1 MAFVTS
7 PHWCCLR
14 TIVRGNDVG
23 RSAIHAQRYATA
35 VRRRPAVSGTRM
47 GVDESQSNGHYS
59 INDVRKPRGEPSS
72 TLRSD
77 ASRATV
83 DASVHEVPVS
93 DLKCELLAATASTN
107 RGLAA
112 SSEAR
117 IAVET
122 LVEQL
127 ERSDYA
133 QQMGDVT
140 QKPPLFTGKWRL
152 IYTNALDV
160 LSLGLLSPVAALG
173 EIYQNVYSASD
184 TSADF
189 DVENVVELEP
199 FIAPVANKLIG
210 RTMTRF
216 VVKVTGNIVG
226 VNTVR
231 LTFRSVTV
239 RQELFAGI
247 SVGSRLPALSTPL
260 PGSASG
266 DLETT
271 YVDEDLRI
279 SRTASGSYPQGL
291 FVLFRE
297 T

>member
-1 MAFVTS
+1 MAFVS
-7 PHWCCLR
+7 LSHGCLWVSLR
-14 TIVRGNDVG
+14 GRDVRKSTIYG
-23 RSAIHAQRYATA
+23 RRKVA
-35 VRRRPAVSGTRM
+35 VSRRRSIGPGSWM
-47 GVDESQSNGHYS
+47 GVNESQSNGSHS
-59 INDVRKPRGEPSS
+59 INDVSKSS
-72 TLRSD
+72 WESSGAVRSD
-77 ASRATV
+77 ASKATV
-83 DASVHEVPVS
+83 DAAVHEVPVS

-127 ERSDYA
+127 ERSEYA
-133 QQMGDVT
+133 QEMGDVT
-140 QKPPLFTGKWRL
+140 QKPSLFTGKWRL

-173 EIYQNVYSASD
+173 EVYQNIYSATDVSR
-184 TSADF
+184 DF

-210 RTMTRF
+210 RTMTRL
-216 VVKVTGNIVG
+216 VVKITGAITNI
-226 VNTVR
+226 NTVR
-231 LTFRSVTV
+231 LTFQRVAI
-239 RQELFAGI
+239 RQEFFAGFN
-247 SVGSRLPALSTPL
+247 VGSRLPVLSSPL
-260 PGSASG
+260 PGRATG
-266 DLETT
+266 ELETT
-271 YVDEDLRI
+271 FVDEDLRI
-279 SRTASGSYPQGL
+279 SRTAPGSRPSGL